1 MKISIYLT
9 LFFLTLNSLYAQ
21 EVPNINSDEDIN
33 SSYEFSL
40 NSLDVVEK
48 DSVDSGV
55 TVDLRGVSLNST
67 NKESGYEKFK
77 VTVAHNFFKSA
88 SSLLEKANPMDS
100 SALYAE
106 MNFRF

>member
-21 EVPNINSDEDIN
+21 EVQNINSDADKN
-33 SSYEFSL
+33 SGYEFSL
-40 NSLDVVEK
+40 NSLDFAEK

-55 TVDLRGVSLNST
+55 SLDLTGVSLNLTS
-67 NKESGYEKFK
+67 KESTYEKLK
-77 VTVAHNFFKSA
+77 VTVAHNRFKSA
-88 SSLLEKANPMDS
+88 SSLLEKVNPMKS
-100 SALYAE
+100 VLYAQ